1 MAQHDQVGPP
11 DKSGVATESFGNGSG
26 AVKALTAAWVTGTA
40 VDVKRRSN
48 AVVQVKY
55 VKGDETTA
63 RLRVMTGKGLLA
75 SDVVT
80 WYQAGELGSSTNGL
94 RPLQLGEVKLTPA
107 DFAATDYVAFS
118 VNCPGAD
125 WIRVDAM
132 AVGGTPTGT
141 LLAEIAGG
149 WGM

>member
-1 MAQHDQVGPP
+1 MAHDHLGPP
-11 DKSGVATESFGNGSG
+11 DKSAVATESFGDGSG
-26 AVKALTAAWVTGTA
+26 GTKVLTAAWVTGTP

-48 AVVQVKY
+48 AVIQVKY

-63 RLRVMTGKGLLA
+63 RLRIMQGKGA
-75 SDVVT
+75 QSADVT
-80 WYQAGELGSSTNGL
+80 KWFQAGELGTSTNGL

-107 DFAATDYVAFS
+107 DFAATDYVSFS

-125 WIRVDAM
+125 WLRVDAM
-132 AVGGTPTGT
+132 AVGGTPTGAI
-141 LLAEIAGG
+141 LAEVAGG